1 MIRRMGAPAPRAYAD
16 TRYKTPD
23 KIKTALYYFA
33 CRAAR
38 HNYPRKRR
46 RLPRNICACRF
57 LLARKSRFRYN
68 RYMKVFAIS
77 DLHLSGGVADKPMDV
92 FGTGWQGYMEKIEAD
107 WRQKVSISDVVLLA
121 GDLSWGMNMR
131 QAAPDIARVAA
142 LPGKKVII
150 RGNHDYWWSSVSRVR
165 EKLPAN
171 TYALQNDAIK
181 IGEYIFCGN
190 RGWLIPEGK
199 YDTEENQKLYNREL
213 VRLELSM
220 KSAKKLQTNN
230 EKIIYITHY
239 PPFNNK
245 IEPSLY
251 TKMLEEYGVSYV
263 VFGHLHGYVN
273 PKMLYNEINGIKYF
287 FFRGNFFFEQSRI
300 NHLGFE
306 D

>member
-1 MIRRMGAPAPRAYAD
+1 MNVY
-16 TRYKTPD
+16 
-23 KIKTALYYFA
+23 
-33 CRAAR
+33 
-38 HNYPRKRR
+38 
-46 RLPRNICACRF
+46 
-57 LLARKSRFRYN
+57 S
-68 RYMKVFAIS
+68 IS
-77 DLHLSGGVADKPMDV
+77 DLHLDINNTKPMDI
-92 FGTGWQGYMEKIEAD
+92 FGPVWHNYLDKIVD
-107 WRQKVSISDVVLLA
+107 SWNSLVQDDDVVILA
-121 GDLSWGMNMR
+121 GDYSWAMKLDEVV
-131 QAAPDIARVAA
+131 PDFDFLKNLKGIKI
-142 LPGKKVII
+142 LI

-165 EKLPAN
+165 EKLPSN

-190 RGWLIPEGK
+190 RGWQIPEGK

-287 FFRGNFFFEQSRI
+287 LTSCDAVKNRLVKI
-300 NHLGFE
+300 V
-306 D
+306 

>member
-1 MIRRMGAPAPRAYAD
+1 MNVY
-16 TRYKTPD
+16 
-23 KIKTALYYFA
+23 
-33 CRAAR
+33 
-38 HNYPRKRR
+38 
-46 RLPRNICACRF
+46 
-57 LLARKSRFRYN
+57 S
-68 RYMKVFAIS
+68 IS
-77 DLHLSGGVADKPMDV
+77 DLHLDINNTKPMDIFCPV
-92 FGTGWQGYMEKIEAD
+92 WHNYLDKIVD
-107 WRQKVSISDVVLLA
+107 SWNSLVQDVDVVMLA
-121 GDLSWGMNMR
+121 GDYSWAMKLDEVV
-131 QAAPDIARVAA
+131 PDFDFLKNLKGTKI
-142 LPGKKVII
+142 LI

-165 EKLPAN
+165 EKLPSN

-190 RGWLIPEGK
+190 RGWQIPEGK

-287 FFRGNFFFEQSRI
+287 LTSCDAVKNRLVKI
-300 NHLGFE
+300 V
-306 D
+306 

>member
-1 MIRRMGAPAPRAYAD
+1 MNVY
-16 TRYKTPD
+16 
-23 KIKTALYYFA
+23 
-33 CRAAR
+33 
-38 HNYPRKRR
+38 
-46 RLPRNICACRF
+46 
-57 LLARKSRFRYN
+57 S
-68 RYMKVFAIS
+68 IS
-77 DLHLSGGVADKPMDV
+77 DLHLDINNTKPMDI
-92 FGTGWQGYMEKIEAD
+92 FGPVWHNYLDKIVD
-107 WRQKVSISDVVLLA
+107 SWNSLVQDDDVVILA
-121 GDLSWGMNMR
+121 GDYSWAMKLDEVV
-131 QAAPDIARVAA
+131 PDFDFLKNLKGTKI
-142 LPGKKVII
+142 LI

-165 EKLPAN
+165 EKLPSN
-171 TYALQNDAIK
+171 TYVLQNDAIK

-190 RGWLIPEGK
+190 RGWQIPEGK

-287 FFRGNFFFEQSRI
+287 LTSCDAVKNRLVKI
-300 NHLGFE
+300 V
-306 D
+306 